1 MSDKKFAQLYRMRF
15 GVLDP
20 GEIARKYDGMI
31 LTAWEGYED
40 RNKLI
45 PRMSHR
51 HLIAEWLR
59 ENGFQCE
66 ELVPMK
72 RKRRVL

>member
-1 MSDKKFAQLYRMRF
+1 MSDAKFAQLYKMRF

-20 GEIARKYDGMI
+20 AEIAAKYDGMI
-31 LTAWEGYED
+31 LTAWEAYED
-40 RNKLI
+40 KARTV

-59 ENGFQCE
+59 SNGFKCQ
-66 ELVPMK
+66 ELAPAPR
-72 RKRRVL
+72 RKKTL